1 MKSCKRSSRARCS
14 LADLTSLNPNVLF
27 ELGYAVAQHKRTWLL
42 LDTSVTAAKADF
54 NELRLLSTVGYKR
67 YTNSEHVVRG
77 GFKEKPQTDLR
88 SAIFESHIKPSI
100 SPNNDPKLL
109 YLKSLWNTEFEVKTI
124 ADDPSESAFQT

>member
-67 YTNSEHVVRG
+67 YTNSEDVVRG
-77 GFKEKPQTDLR
+77 VSRKSRKLTCDRRFSRVIL
-88 SAIFESHIKPSI
+88 
-100 SPNNDPKLL
+100 SP
-109 YLKSLWNTEFEVKTI
+109 
-124 ADDPSESAFQT
+124 A